1 MVEIRRDDSGRI
13 VSLVKGDEYNLD
25 RDYMVYLYYGSKLV
39 VVCSSIDDLACEC
52 GGDFDIVDV
61 KDDGF
66 MLRLFL
72 QCFRCHSHYIAKLK
86 KRNIGNTCHC
96 GGRIDIVGVGDS
108 VLDLRCSDCGARYIA
123 KLIKEVVEPCR
134 VVHIDTQRDFYD
146 IDEWYGNWYKCPYCK
161 HSGIWYRDN
170 YCSRCGS
177 KLEWSGK
184 DRDE

>member
-1 MVEIRRDDSGRI
+1 MVKIRRDENGRVLYFVKEEVYDLDENYTI
-13 VSLVKGDEYNLD
+13 DLYRDFNLRSIPAPLRLVG
-25 RDYMVYLYYGSKLV
+25 VYT
-39 VVCSSIDDLACEC
+39 SIDN
-52 GGDFDIVDV
+52 
-61 KDDGF
+61 
-66 MLRLFL
+66 M
-72 QCFRCHSHYIAKLK
+72 
-86 KRNIGNTCHC
+86 TCHC
-96 GGRIDIVGVGDS
+96 GGRIDIVNFDVVDNG
-108 VLDLRCSDCGARYIA
+108 LDLSLQCSDCGARYIA